1 MYQYPD
7 YLMHYGV
14 PGMKWGVRKRRVTT
28 GKKKRN
34 FVNNWRST
42 KNVKINRYSYKTKT
56 GKTLN
61 VETDPAPHITR
72 FLAKY
77 KDSFKSQIDRT
88 KNYNLKNDK
97 GERIGDI
104 QLFHESPTSVNITW
118 LGINN
123 KNRGQGYA
131 QAAMKFVED
140 YSRKSG
146 AKQITLEVPGSSP
159 DARHI
164 YEKYGF
170 KVIGK
175 ISSSDDVWGG
185 LTAMKKKL

>member
-1 MYQYPD
+1 M
-7 YLMHYGV
+7 
-14 PGMKWGVRKRRVTT
+14 
-28 GKKKRN
+28 
-34 FVNNWRST
+34 
-42 KNVKINRYSYKTKT
+42 
-56 GKTLN
+56 
-61 VETDPAPHITR
+61 
-72 FLAKY
+72 
-77 KDSFKSQIDRT
+77 
-88 KNYNLKNDK
+88 KNDK
-97 GERIGDI
+97 GEHIGDI

-140 YSRKSG
+140 YSRKPG
-146 AKQITLEVPGSSP
+146 AKQITLEVPGISP

-164 YEKYGF
+164 YEKQGF